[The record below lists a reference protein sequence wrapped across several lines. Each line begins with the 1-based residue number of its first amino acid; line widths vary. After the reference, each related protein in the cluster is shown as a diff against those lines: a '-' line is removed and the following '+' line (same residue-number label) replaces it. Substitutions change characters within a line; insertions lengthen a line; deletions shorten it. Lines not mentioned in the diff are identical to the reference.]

1 MGLERNAIV
10 CLVST
15 LMILEVAILNVRPGQ
30 CAAFELSFAE
40 AQAIIS
46 SIHGYVSHQLQ
57 RCIEDPN
64 KYVLLVQWNRL
75 EDHTIGFRESPEYQ
89 NWSRKLHH
97 YEPFP
102 TVEHFEVVLA
112 GGG

>member
-1 MGLERNAIV
+1 
-10 CLVST
+10 
-15 LMILEVAILNVRPGQ
+15 MILEVAILNVRPGQ
-30 CAAFELSFAE
+30 CALFEQSFAE

-46 SIHGYVSHQLQ
+46 SMHGYASHQLH

-75 EDHTIGFRESPEYQ
+75 EDHTIGFRQSPEYQ
-89 NWSRKLHH
+89 GWRALLHH
-97 YEPFP
+97 FYDPFP

-112 GGG
+112 GGS